1 MSQWVKGEIVEVI
14 DWTPTLFSIKFK
26 ADIAP
31 FKAGQYTKLS
41 LQQGDKRIARAY
53 SFVNPPSE
61 SIHEVLLV
69 EVPGGNLS
77 VPLHQLQVGDVL
89 DVAYQANGF
98 FVLDELPPCD
108 TLWMISTGT
117 AIGPFLSMLREGEVW
132 QKVRQVILIHGVRQ
146 NADLYYRE
154 QFEQLQQQRD
164 GFTYVPLVTREKP
177 ELGCQGRVT
186 ELIENKQLLTHL
198 GYKQFPDNSHFM
210 LCGNPEMVKQ
220 LSAQLQSMGY
230 ERHRRAKPGQ
240 ITVEQYW

>member
-1 MSQWVKGEIVEVI
+1 MSQWVKGEIVEI
-14 DWTPTLFSIKFK
+14 THWTPTLFSIKFE
-26 ADIAP
+26 ADIAS

-41 LQQGDKRIARAY
+41 LQQGEKRIARAY

-61 SIHEVLLV
+61 PIHEVLLV
-69 EVPGGNLS
+69 EVPDGNLS
-77 VPLHQLQVGDVL
+77 VPLHQLQVGDEL
-89 DVAYQANGF
+89 DVTYQANGF
-98 FVLDELPPCD
+98 FTLDELPPCD

-117 AIGPFLSMLREGEVW
+117 AVGPFLSMLREGDVW
-132 QKVRQVILIHGVRQ
+132 QKVKRVILIHGVRL
-146 NADLYYRE
+146 NADLCYRE
-154 QFEQLQQQRD
+154 ELEQLQQQRD
-164 GFTYVPLVTREKP
+164 GFTYVPLVTRQKP

-198 GYKQFPDNSHFM
+198 GYKQFPDSSHFM

>member
-1 MSQWVKGEIVEVI
+1 MSQWVKGEIVEI
-14 DWTPTLFSIKFK
+14 THWTPTLFSIKFK

-61 SIHEVLLV
+61 PIHEVLLV
-69 EVPGGNLS
+69 EVPDGNLS
-77 VPLHQLQVGDVL
+77 VPLHQLQVGDELEVT
-89 DVAYQANGF
+89 YQANGF
-98 FVLDELPPCD
+98 FILDELPPCD

-117 AIGPFLSMLREGEVW
+117 AVGPFLSMLREGEVW
-132 QKVRQVILIHGVRQ
+132 QKVKQVILIHGVRL
-146 NADLYYRE
+146 NADLCYRE
-154 QFEQLQQQRD
+154 ELEQLQQQRE
-164 GFTYVPLVTREKP
+164 GFTYVPLVTREQP
-177 ELGCQGRVT
+177 ENGCHGRVT

-198 GYKQFPDNSHFM
+198 GYKQFPNNSHFM
-210 LCGNPEMVKQ
+210 LCGNPEMVKE

>member
-1 MSQWVKGEIVEVI
+1 MSQWVKGEIVEI
-14 DWTPTLFSIKFK
+14 THWTPTLFSIKFE

-41 LQQGDKRIARAY
+41 LQQGEKRIARAY

-61 SIHEVLLV
+61 PIHEVLLV
-69 EVPGGNLS
+69 EVPDGNLS
-77 VPLHQLQVGDVL
+77 VPLHQLQVGDEL
-89 DVAYQANGF
+89 DVTYHANGF
-98 FVLDELPPCD
+98 FTLDELPPCD

-117 AIGPFLSMLREGEVW
+117 AVGPFLSMLREGEVW
-132 QKVRQVILIHGVRQ
+132 QKVKRVILIHGVRL
-146 NADLYYRE
+146 NADLCYRE
-154 QFEQLQQQRD
+154 ELEQLQQQRD
-164 GFTYVPLVTREKP
+164 GFTYVPLVTRQKP

-198 GYKQFPDNSHFM
+198 GYKQFPDSSHFM